1 MPASN
6 GQPQNFATAVA
17 DVSERVTALVRDEI
31 ALARAEVLQKTKSIG
46 RGAAMVLVGAVFGVF
61 ALIFVLEAVAWLLDD
76 FLVSG
81 AGDLWIGFG
90 IVAGALILLT
100 VLALLIAWRFIR
112 VGAPAPTMAIE
123 EAKRI
128 RETVS
133 NPGSTN

>member
-1 MPASN
+1 
-6 GQPQNFATAVA
+6 VA

-31 ALARAEVLQKTKSIG
+31 ALARAEVVQKTKSIG

-81 AGDLWIGFG
+81 AGNLWVGFG
-90 IVAGALILLT
+90 IVAGALVLLT

-133 NPGSTN
+133 NPGSSN